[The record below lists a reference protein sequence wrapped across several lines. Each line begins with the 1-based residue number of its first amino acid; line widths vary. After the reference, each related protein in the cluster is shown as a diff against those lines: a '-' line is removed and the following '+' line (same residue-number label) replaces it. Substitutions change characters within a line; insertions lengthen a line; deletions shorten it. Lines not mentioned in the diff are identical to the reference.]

1 MAELPPEAVQHTG
14 PPHSTLLTEC
24 GDSDSHGDIHTV
36 SPFSWGRKD
45 SPKLVVDWQVA
56 RMHLL
61 RLELWLM
68 VDAPPTHLVM
78 SALNFSSPSFLNL
91 T

>member
-36 SPFSWGRKD
+36 SPFSWDERIHRSSWWIGRL
-45 SPKLVVDWQVA
+45 PA
-56 RMHLL
+56 CI
-61 RLELWLM
+61 
-68 VDAPPTHLVM
+68 
-78 SALNFSSPSFLNL
+78 F
-91 T
+91 